1 MFLNGF
7 KRLNLLTEL
16 LYQNDSYLKE
26 FEAKIL
32 EIRANGILL
41 DRTVFHPVSGGL
53 DSDRGIIKYGK
64 LEYNVVQAYFESE
77 DNVWHILDGKPE
89 FDVGKT
95 VMGIID
101 WERRYRLMKLH
112 TASHILSSIMFNK
125 YGALITGGH
134 IDVYH
139 AKDDFSLESSERSIF
154 EEVVEETN
162 KVIKNCLDVKIYFLE
177 REKALNIPGIIK
189 LAQRTPP
196 NIKFLRIVEIPGID
210 IQADGGPHVK
220 NTREIGGI
228 ALEKVENKGR
238 GRKRIYYKLKE

>member
-1 MFLNGF
+1 
-7 KRLNLLTEL
+7 
-16 LYQNDSYLKE
+16 
-26 FEAKIL
+26 
-32 EIRANGILL
+32 
-41 DRTVFHPVSGGL
+41 
-53 DSDRGIIKYGK
+53 
-64 LEYNVVQAYFESE
+64 
-77 DNVWHILDGKPE
+77 
-89 FDVGKT
+89 VGKT